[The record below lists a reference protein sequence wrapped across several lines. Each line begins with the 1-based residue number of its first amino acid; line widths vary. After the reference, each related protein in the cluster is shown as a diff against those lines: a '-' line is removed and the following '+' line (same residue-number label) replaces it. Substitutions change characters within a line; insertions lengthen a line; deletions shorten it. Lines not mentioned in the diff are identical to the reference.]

1 MPLLVGVI
9 VDPASEHGLA
19 AYEMFYQGILDGT
32 QFHGC
37 GEYAQSF
44 AGYPVVPVSEEA
56 DLAVLDD
63 FFASGFPRILIDA
76 KNLSESNAQGDVRYG
91 GTGKCIPEK
100 IVATAAK
107 KKILWLSG
115 GISLDNA
122 ASLVKSFSPEL
133 IDVNSSLEV
142 SAGKKDHEKMQKLFK
157 IIEENSK

>member
-1 MPLLVGVI
+1 MLP
-9 VDPASEHGLA
+9 
-19 AYEMFYQGILDGT
+19 YF
-32 QFHGC
+32 
-37 GEYAQSF
+37 
-44 AGYPVVPVSEEA
+44 PVSEEA
-56 DLAVLDD
+56 DLAVLDN
-63 FFASGFPRILIDA
+63 FFAAGFPRILIDA
-76 KNLSESNAQGDVRYG
+76 KNLSKSNAQGDVRYG

-100 IVATAAK
+100 IVAAVAK